1 MRYPQPVEDLLDQ
14 FHLPP
19 ELLRRRAPGGL
30 VLRVGLIAE
39 GLPAHV
45 EGDGTWLGSS
55 AVSKPMSM
63 ETKPCTAFVCCPV
76 EVWKFSAGRAK
87 KAR

>member
-1 MRYPQPVEDLLDQ
+1 MRKDSRPTSK
-14 FHLPP
+14 
-19 ELLRRRAPGGL
+19 AT
-30 VLRVGLIAE
+30 A
-39 GLPAHV
+39 
-45 EGDGTWLGSS
+45 TWLGSS